1 MRLAIAVLAALFL
14 ALPARAADDP
24 QAVYAKLHAATLAG
38 NIQEMLKYAGAS
50 QRAEI
55 SAMQGKA
62 EVAKMMSA
70 MLPKTYTV
78 TSAGVNPDGKTAE
91 LRASGMHAIVGAPAP
106 MYGLV
111 KFISEGGEWK
121 VASSEWSSDKPRAS
135 PSVPAAA
142 AAPKPD
148 RRIAAAPA
156 AEATPA
162 GPSAAERAAAKRL
175 AQEERDKA
183 EKRRHDA
190 LVAQCVIKPVMT
202 DAKIAKCREASR

>member
-1 MRLAIAVLAALFL
+1 MRLAIAFLAAFFF
-14 ALPARAADDP
+14 ALPVRAADDP

-38 NIQEMLKYAGAS
+38 NIQEMLKYAAAS

-78 TSAGVNPDGKTAE
+78 TGAGVNPDGKTAE
-91 LRASGMHAIVGAPAP
+91 LRASGMHSIMGPPAP

-111 KFISEGGEWK
+111 KFVSEGGEWK
-121 VASSEWSSDKPRAS
+121 VASSEWSSDKPRAA
-135 PSVPAAA
+135 PAPAAA
-142 AAPKPD
+142 AAPKPAMKV
-148 RRIAAAPA
+148 AAAPA
-156 AEATPA
+156 AEAKPA
-162 GPSAAERAAAKRL
+162 GPTAAERAEAKRL

-183 EKRRHDA
+183 EKRRRA
-190 LVAQCVIKPVMT
+190 ELVAQCVIKPVMT
-202 DAKIAKCREASR
+202 DAEIQKCREASR